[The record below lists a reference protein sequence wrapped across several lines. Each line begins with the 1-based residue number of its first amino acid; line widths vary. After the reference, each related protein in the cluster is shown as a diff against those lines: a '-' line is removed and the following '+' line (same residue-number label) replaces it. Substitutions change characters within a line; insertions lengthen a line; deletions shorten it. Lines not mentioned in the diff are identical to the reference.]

1 MDNFNRVIDKMM
13 DELTALA
20 ARDDSIQEY
29 MSDVYGAFWE
39 DTPEFCIV
47 DYIVTYFDAV
57 EDFVDIHH

>member
-20 ARDDSIQEY
+20 AKDDNIQEY
-29 MSDVYGAFWE
+29 MSEVYGSIWE
-39 DTPEFCIV
+39 DNPEFCIV